1 MLKTNFLVFRGLY
14 VKPFFVRDMF
24 GTGSKF
30 SYQVECINWV
40 ECYGRYF
47 FSFLLFLSFFLAK
60 SIQGYSAAVNQSQT
74 GAAVNSRW
82 IFMTFI
88 WKPNL
93 LLKRSNKKPNNQIII
108 FRSLNVLT
116 SMPISGAINS
126 NVLSRVL
133 PNSGLKNIAAKS
145 QMIKKFTI
153 IQPNDDCRN
162 WVHYLL
168 HFTDLNSEGE
178 KKF

>member
-1 MLKTNFLVFRGLY
+1 MRIGILGLRKLNRKRWYLEIWFRINVQNQFLSFRRFIRKAVFWEGHVWY
-14 VKPFFVRDMF
+14 GF
-24 GTGSKF
+24 KF

-40 ECYGRYF
+40 ECYGRSF
-47 FSFLLFLSFFLAK
+47 LFFLFSFVSFFLAK

-82 IFMTFI
+82 IFMTFMR
-88 WKPNL
+88 KPNL

-133 PNSGLKNIAAKS
+133 PNSGL
-145 QMIKKFTI
+145 
-153 IQPNDDCRN
+153 
-162 WVHYLL
+162 
-168 HFTDLNSEGE
+168 
-178 KKF
+178 